1 MMDMEG
7 LKDMMK
13 GLEKQTQTH
22 VFFNNDK
29 VQLKKENLEDAEE
42 IVTDGKH
49 QMHLTMKSG
58 KEIILK
64 NTNFTQYQ
72 EAWNK

>member
-1 MMDMEG
+1 MDMEA

-13 GLEKQTQTH
+13 GLEKQSQTH
-22 VFFNNDK
+22 VTFPNDK
-29 VQLKKENLEDAEE
+29 VMLKKENLENAVE
-42 IVTDGKH
+42 IDFK
-49 QMHLTMKSG
+49 MHLTMKSG

-64 NTNFTQYQ
+64 NTNFTQYT

>member
-1 MMDMEG
+1 MDMEG

-29 VQLKKENLEDAEE
+29 KHLKKENLEDAEE
-42 IVTDGKH
+42 IITDGKH
-49 QMHLTMKSG
+49 QMKLTMKSG
-58 KEIILK
+58 NKIILK